1 MAHRILI
8 VEDDWLTARSIER
21 ALTGEGYHVD
31 GPARSAVEASQ
42 AMQAGRPDLALVDIG
57 LDGPADGIA
66 LASRLRQQGVPVI
79 FVTAMVDRATLE
91 RMTEAEPLG
100 YVSKPFSNAQLLGTV
115 RLGLERLERQRKS
128 DAPAAPAM
136 LPETQTR
143 ALERIAQIL
152 ADAGIWVEGTS
163 GIAKDDP
170 RLESLSRAERRV
182 FDLLLTN
189 HRVSAIARELK
200 ITDHTVR
207 NHLKA
212 IYRKTGVHSQAA
224 LLEHFL
230 RQ

>member
-1 MAHRILI
+1 
-8 VEDDWLTARSIER
+8 
-21 ALTGEGYHVD
+21 
-31 GPARSAVEASQ
+31 
-42 AMQAGRPDLALVDIG
+42 
-57 LDGPADGIA
+57 
-66 LASRLRQQGVPVI
+66 
-79 FVTAMVDRATLE
+79 VDRATLE